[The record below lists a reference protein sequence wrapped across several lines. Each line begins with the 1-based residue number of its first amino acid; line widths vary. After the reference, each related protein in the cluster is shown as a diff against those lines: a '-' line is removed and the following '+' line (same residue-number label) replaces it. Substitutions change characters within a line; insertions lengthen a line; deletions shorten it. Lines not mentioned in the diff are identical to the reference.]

1 MRSTISFKRFC
12 LNGFNMDNLFNV
24 TLLPASYSVAGTDDS
39 WYLIGSVPPSSAD
52 IESLMFGAD
61 VVSKH
66 LLNADIP
73 WVIVLSNNNNGARV
87 FQNVYL
93 CSINTSI
100 LNIMTSHFFVVN
112 KAFCNSCLSVDI
124 CEADLNILH
133 ENYLTWISCPSWI
146 KQQYNER
153 GMLCYTIFSG

>member
-73 WVIVLSNNNNGARV
+73 WVIVRLSDNDVNKFVRIYN
-87 FQNVYL
+87 NVYL
-93 CSINTSI
+93 IPRTHFTVLSPESELFLINKSLYKRI
-100 LNIMTSHFFVVN
+100 ISPDLDEVVFNLNRLSESFVFIRN
-112 KAFCNSCLSVDI
+112 RTFLISDNNMLS
-124 CEADLNILH
+124 
-133 ENYLTWISCPSWI
+133 YGISV
-146 KQQYNER
+146 
-153 GMLCYTIFSG
+153 